1 MTSEPTIP
9 NEGNQGAEPVEVFG
23 HGFTVSAEERSH
35 VVERLEHVHR
45 YSGGV
50 ERYEVGLFREPNP
63 RLAKLRDR
71 VEITGIGPGVTVRV
85 HASGPRLERALAAAL
100 AKLETRLHRHH
111 DRRLEQ
117 QQGTGHQDPVID
129 TTA

>member
-9 NEGNQGAEPVEVFG
+9 NEGAEPVEVLG

-35 VVERLEHVHR
+35 AVERLEHVHR

-63 RLAKLRDR
+63 SRAKLSDR
-71 VEITGIGPGVTVRV
+71 VEITGTGPGVTVRV
-85 HASGPRLERALAAAL
+85 HASGPGFEPAFAAAL
-100 AKLETRLHRHH
+100 AKLESRLHRHH
-111 DRRLEQ
+111 DRRVDQ
-117 QQGTGHQDPVID
+117 QQGTGHQDPVVD
-129 TTA
+129 TPA